1 MYRLLTAVFLA
12 CFALGLAAPAYAEKG
27 DKWRDR
33 GGENSQRDNDDRR
46 GDGKRNGGWGK
57 ERRNDGDRK
66 YQNRRGNDDDR
77 KWRNR
82 DDDDD
87 RGYDNRRRNDDKP
100 WFGRRREHD
109 RARDGVM
116 RGRMMPLEELENR
129 ISRRTPGY
137 RIGNPEF
144 MMIGGRPIYR
154 IRWRT
159 PDGHIL
165 IIFADAETGQII
177 DIRGR

>member
-1 MYRLLTAVFLA
+1 MRRILTAVFLA
-12 CFALGLAAPAYAEKG
+12 FFALGLADPAYAEKG
-27 DKWRDR
+27 DRWRDRDRDR
-33 GGENSQRDNDDRR
+33 GGEQHRQRDNDDNRR
-46 GDGKRNGGWGK
+46 GNKRDGDRGWGK
-57 ERRNDGDRK
+57 ERH
-66 YQNRRGNDDDR
+66 Y
-77 KWRNR
+77 

-87 RGYDNRRRNDDKP
+87 DDDGGRRYQNRRRNDDDRP

-109 RARDGVM
+109 RAREGVM
-116 RGRMMPLEELENR
+116 RGRMIPLEELENR

-144 MMIGGRPIYR
+144 MMFGGRPVYR

-165 IIFADAETGQII
+165 IVFADAETGQII

>member
-1 MYRLLTAVFLA
+1 MRRILSALLLVF
-12 CFALGLAAPAYAEKG
+12 FALALATPAQADRG
-27 DKWRDR
+27 DKWRAWREQHRHRDHDNR
-33 GGENSQRDNDDRR
+33 PPPNSTPSEPDPPAADERSSDDRQY
-46 GDGKRNGGWGK
+46 D
-57 ERRNDGDRK
+57 
-66 YQNRRGNDDDR
+66 NRRGNDGR
-77 KWRNR
+77 
-82 DDDDD
+82 
-87 RGYDNRRRNDDKP
+87 P

-116 RGRMMPLEELENR
+116 RGRMISLEELENR
-129 ISRRTPGY
+129 IARNTPGY

-144 MMIGGRPIYR
+144 LMFGGRPVYR

-165 IIFADAETGQII
+165 IVFADAETGQVI